1 MNIFLQKHDTPTQK
15 RRNDDLPENMPDP
28 FYAQEGDG
36 ILPYTLIELK
46 MLHILEE
53 IKSKEQW
60 YEKVFNEEIVSKWRN
75 EAKTEKFITPDQF
88 QYIIDE
94 LRYYAR
100 LPNHGDKPKINGA
113 LKINEWLEYM
123 ESKELTIADIE
134 AMKPGEKLEVIQL
147 HRNLGDVVLDV
158 RVNPYG
164 VAIPAV
170 KFFEGVGGIYT
181 HSHDM
186 HGRFIDV
193 PDECELGETEFNF
206 HLNYK
211 DRMWYPLKDNGCIPI
226 ADFPTPY
233 YADPWIR
240 GMKASIDY
248 RMYPK
253 SAKVGMRGPMLKLSD
268 VKNAPPVYHYRQKFF
283 F

>member
-1 MNIFLQKHDTPTQK
+1 LQIG
-15 RRNDDLPENMPDP
+15 E
-28 FYAQEGDG
+28 
-36 ILPYTLIELK
+36 IYTLTKIFTSPKKRGGRRGHRVIGVFLV
-46 MLHILEE
+46 ILEDVMVKALGGGKFANVITPIPTTWNCKFE
-53 IKSKEQW
+53 LVSD
-60 YEKVFNEEIVSKWRN
+60 NELSKWIP
-75 EAKTEKFITPDQF
+75 EQIES
-88 QYIIDE
+88 
-94 LRYYAR
+94 
-100 LPNHGDKPKINGA
+100 DKPKINGA